1 MPPDFISATRFT
13 EFDAFALAAPPT
25 LTRLEPQSTLGDP
38 QPGVEA
44 RVHDPLWL
52 LGRQWQ
58 LGEFEGEDAGTPLTV
73 RAVTR
78 TVAVDRWAPGA
89 GDTGLAFGRDQRDLL
104 EPLVEAEPANQ
115 QTPGLRARAEAA
127 AALLAALDDAKL
139 GARRVDFVEAVPL
152 NLNADA
158 HPDGQHARLDAKWMR
173 LVRLLGG
180 RGMADG
186 EDIALAFEAAGGG
199 LPPWLGDAD
208 AAEAAALL
216 KVVGPWL
223 AWYRAEVSP
232 LATGHDAFVG
242 ERLEYRFR
250 IAAGDT
256 VLDAPA
262 HGGGDIEWH
271 SFDAARADA
280 PLAEP
285 PDAPDRP
292 AEERRTHALL
302 ATPLRY
308 PGMPADRLWE
318 MEDALVNLGLVEAEP
333 WDLARLL
340 VAEFAL
346 TYGNDWLVVPLD
358 VPFGS
363 LTTIESLIY
372 TTTFGEYFI
381 VRPTAAVSPDARWRM
396 FAITDPNGA
405 SRDGLLV
412 PPGAVEVQDGPPFEE
427 VLFLRDEMAN
437 MCWAVE
443 RSVQGLSGTARE
455 RARERDDPKPRPR
468 GPVNTAD
475 LDYLLQTGVP
485 GRWIPYLPRSSGYRA
500 IELIQGRIPAADGS
514 LPPPLGVLLNRAD
527 IKVLKDAEIPREGVT
542 VRRQPSVTR
551 LADGTYA
558 RWTTR
563 RTSLGRGGGASGLAF
578 DGAQSRKPRPN
589 P

>member
-1 MPPDFISATRFT
+1 MPPDFIVRDKFT
-13 EFDAFALAAPPT
+13 EFEALALAEPPT
-25 LTRLEPQSTLGDP
+25 HTRLEPQGTTGDP
-38 QPGVEA
+38 RPGVEA

-52 LGRQWQ
+52 MGRQWQ

-78 TVAVDRWAPGA
+78 TVAVDRWTPGA
-89 GDTGLAFGRDQRDLL
+89 GGSGLAFGRNRRDLL
-104 EPLVEAEPANQ
+104 EPLVEAEPVGAQ
-115 QTPGLRARAEAA
+115 VPGLRARAEAA
-127 AALLAALDDAKL
+127 AVLLAALDDAGL
-139 GARRVDFVEAVPL
+139 GGRRGDFVGACPL
-152 NLNADA
+152 NLDPGP
-158 HPDGQHARLDAKWMR
+158 HPDGKHASLDPKWTR

-180 RGMADG
+180 RAMADG
-186 EDIALAFEAAGGG
+186 EAVCVAFETAGG

-216 KVVGPWL
+216 SVVSPWL
-223 AWYRAEVSP
+223 AWYRAEISP
-232 LATGHDAFVG
+232 LPSGQDAWVG

-256 VLDAPA
+256 VLEAPA

-285 PDAPDRP
+285 ADAAARP
-292 AEERRTHALL
+292 ADERRTHALL

-318 MEDALVNLGLVEAEP
+318 MEDAQVNLGLVEAEP

-363 LTTIESLIY
+363 FTTVESLIY
-372 TTTFGEYFI
+372 TTTFGEHFV

-396 FAITDPNGA
+396 FAITDTAGV
-405 SRDGLLV
+405 SHEGLLV
-412 PPGAVEVQDGPPFEE
+412 TPGAVAVQDGPPFEE

-437 MCWAVE
+437 MAWAVE
-443 RSVQGLSGTARE
+443 RSVQGVSGAARD
-455 RARERDDPKPRPR
+455 RARERDDPRPGSPGR
-468 GPVNTAD
+468 VRTAE

-485 GRWIPYLPRSSGYRA
+485 GRWLPYLPRSSGYRA
-500 IELIQGRIPAADGS
+500 IDLVQGRIPAADGS
-514 LPPPLGVLLNRAD
+514 LPSPLGVVLNRAD
-527 IKVLKDAEIPREGVT
+527 TKLLKDAEIPREGVM

-551 LADGTYA
+551 LADGSYV

-563 RTSLGRGGGASGLAF
+563 RTLVGRGGGASGLAF
-578 DGAQSRKPRPN
+578 DGARSRKPRPN
-589 P
+589 S